1 MESTLNNEPEDL
13 LFTDNLRSQITSNL
27 ENHPVVTHEVANLR
41 RASVAIAVVPQEN
54 GNAGFILTRRGKN
67 LQTHSFQY
75 ALPGGKIDPG
85 ETQEE
90 TVLREVREEVG
101 ICVGSDA
108 ILGYLDD
115 YVTRSGFIITPIILW
130 VPDLSDLTPEPGEVD
145 EIFIIGLNELFRP
158 DSPRWIKIPE
168 SDKLVLQLPLR
179 NRLIHAP
186 TGALIYQFRETGI
199 LGKLTR
205 TDEIEEPVWAWR

>member
-130 VPDLSDLTPEPGEVD
+130 VPDLS
-145 EIFIIGLNELFRP
+145 EIGRAI
-158 DSPRWIKIPE
+158 
-168 SDKLVLQLPLR
+168 
-179 NRLIHAP
+179 
-186 TGALIYQFRETGI
+186 
-199 LGKLTR
+199 
-205 TDEIEEPVWAWR
+205 

>member
-13 LFTDNLRSQITSNL
+13 LFTDNLRSRITSNL
-27 ENHPVVTHEVANLR
+27 ENHPVVTHEIDNLR

-101 ICVGSDA
+101 ICAGSDS

-130 VPDLSDLTPEPGEVD
+130 VSDLSDMTPEPGEVD

-158 DSPRWIKIPE
+158 DSPRWIEIPE
-168 SDKLVLQLPLR
+168 SDKLVLQLPIK

-186 TGALIYQFRETGI
+186 TGALIYQFREIGI
-199 LGKLTR
+199 LGELIR
-205 TDEIEEPVWAWR
+205 TDRIEEPVWAWR